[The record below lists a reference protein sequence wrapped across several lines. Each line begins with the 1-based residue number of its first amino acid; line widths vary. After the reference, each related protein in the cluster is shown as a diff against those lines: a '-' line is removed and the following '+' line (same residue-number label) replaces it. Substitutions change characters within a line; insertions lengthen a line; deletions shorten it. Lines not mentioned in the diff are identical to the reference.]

1 MLRQALVLVLLRNAL
16 AVTVSGATCFS
27 SRVWVSSGE
36 GAPYINA
43 SPYWYLLQKKKTGR
57 QSWSALF
64 SEVKGLNAG
73 AAVGLALLLARRK
86 R

>member
-1 MLRQALVLVLLRNAL
+1 MLPHALLVASACLEAYEHLI
-16 AVTVSGATCFS
+16 STCHLIGIF
-27 SRVWVSSGE
+27 
-36 GAPYINA
+36 Y
-43 SPYWYLLQKKKTGR
+43 KKKTGR